1 MSGFNIQAIDD
12 VIHGRLRLGIVAY
25 LVGAG
30 PADFATL
37 KAHLDATDGNLSV
50 HLRKLEEAGY
60 VGVSKSFRGR
70 KPLTEVSLTES
81 GRQAFMNYLEAMSAL
96 VGRK

>member
-1 MSGFNIQAIDD
+1 MSSTAGCALASSLTWWAQA
-12 VIHGRLRLGIVAY
+12 
-25 LVGAG
+25 
-30 PADFATL
+30 PL